1 MRAAP
6 AAVLAVLQDTLLPLL
21 DGMLTADLAAATA
34 HSTNSTSSTSS
45 SIGDTQQHRGATAVR
60 LDGRACA
67 VIITAMQTLT
77 NALKG
82 ANQSR
87 QQQRALQDDMTGSA
101 HRIFKLFLAPSV
113 LPTATP
119 QAFAMLAGSAAK
131 LKIRSVSQRQLL
143 ALLQGLLGAAAAVQ
157 DRPAVPGEPD
167 LLTPQHLSQT
177 LWGVATLLSAQQA
190 TPPDP
195 STQQAMADVA
205 LLLTRHAELLATVKP
220 VELCNTL
227 SAFVICEGRPPPGL
241 VADLVR
247 ALAEERNLSRAIP
260 QDLGRV
266 LWAVAKLD
274 RGQDVAPEVCLRITS
289 ALCRSVGV
297 ILGSLRQPVCI
308 PWRCECCCTSRL
320 CER

>member
-6 AAVLAVLQDTLLPLL
+6 AAVLAALQDTLLPLL
-21 DGMLTADLAAATA
+21 DGMLTADLAAAA
-34 HSTNSTSSTSS
+34 PHSTNSTSSTSS
-45 SIGDTQQHRGATAVR
+45 SIRDTQHAAAAVR

-87 QQQRALQDDMTGSA
+87 QQQRALADDMTASA
-101 HRIFKLFLAPSV
+101 HRIFKLFLAPPV
-113 LPTATP
+113 LSTATP

-131 LKIRSVSQRQLL
+131 LKMRSVSQRQLL

-157 DRPAVPGEPD
+157 DSPAVPGEPD

-205 LLLTRHAELLATVKP
+205 LLLTQHAELLASVKP

-241 VADLVR
+241 VADLVQ
-247 ALAEERNLSRAIP
+247 ALAHERNLSRAVP

-289 ALCRSVGV
+289 ALCRSVG
-297 ILGSLRQPVCI
+297 GSFETACLHPL
-308 PWRCECCCTSRL
+308 EL
-320 CER
+320 